1 MASKQAHL
9 DILVI
14 GGGMIGA
21 SLALSL
27 RDLPWSVGLIDPRE
41 PDEST
46 PAAPHSA
53 ADYSSRVSA
62 LSVASEEW
70 LCHLGIWQ
78 TLPEDRIGTYH
89 RMQVWDADG
98 SGELDF
104 EPQQANLPWLGHIV
118 ENTLVE
124 NALWSQLQASAELTL
139 YTACKVNDIERL
151 TQAGPERAPG
161 WQLVLDDG
169 TLLTATLLLIADGAR
184 SPTREK
190 LGFATREWSYGQR
203 AVVTTVEHEYAHDQT
218 ARQAFHRQG
227 PLAFLPLSRP
237 DSSSIVWSLDT
248 DAAKAFMAQDPEAQA
263 DQLSQGIANKLGKVT
278 LAGRVISFPLR
289 QCHAI
294 EYAQPGAALVGDAA
308 HSIHPLAGQGANIGL
323 QDAVA
328 LHSALQWAADKR
340 IVLHEPLVLRRYQ
353 RARQSHNL
361 TTMAAMEALKRLF
374 GQSHPVA
381 HLLRNQGMRLFGRS
395 RTAMR
400 AATRQA
406 AGF

>member
-1 MASKQAHL
+1 MASKHTHL

-27 RDLPWSVGLIDPRE
+27 RNLPWSAGLIDPRE
-41 PDEST
+41 PEEST
-46 PAAPHSA
+46 PTAPQSA
-53 ADYSSRVSA
+53 ADYSPRVSA
-62 LSVASEEW
+62 LSVASEHW
-70 LCHLGIWQ
+70 LRDLDTWQ
-78 TLPEDRIGTYH
+78 TLPDDRIGTYH

-98 SGELDF
+98 SGELEF
-104 EPQQANLPWLGHIV
+104 NPEQADMPWLGHIV

-124 NALWSQLQASAELTL
+124 NALWSQLQASPELTL
-139 YTACKVNDIERL
+139 YTACKVNGIERL
-151 TQAGPERAPG
+151 TQSGPDQAPG

-169 TLLTATLLLIADGAR
+169 TQLTATLLLIADGAR

-203 AVVTTVEHEYAHDQT
+203 AIVTTVEHQYAHHQT

-248 DAAKAFMAQDPEAQA
+248 EAAKAFMAEAPEAQA
-263 DQLSQGIANKLGKVT
+263 DQLSQGIAGRLGKVT

-294 EYAQPGAALVGDAA
+294 DYVQPGAALVGDAA

-328 LHSALQWAADKR
+328 LKSALQWAADNR
-340 IVLHEPLVLRRYQ
+340 VVLHEPLVLRRYQ

-374 GQSHPVA
+374 GHPHPVA
-381 HLLRNQGMRLFGRS
+381 HLVRNQGMRLFGRS

-400 AATRQA
+400 AAIRQA